1 MVEQY
6 IEIKTSNPRKYIKT
20 IAELQVFIN
29 KSCTIEDL
37 QCFLNVLVQ
46 FEEYEYAC
54 IVRDKIKTLNA

>member
-20 IAELQVFIN
+20 IAELHEFIN
-29 KSCTIEDL
+29 QPCTVKDL
-37 QCFLNVLVQ
+37 NCFLNVLVQ

-54 IVRDKIKTLNA
+54 VVRDKIKTLNA